1 MVRAR
6 TSARGDSVASVSAA
20 VVVVVLVGGAPFGDE
35 VGQGLRDALQA
46 ALDPPS
52 KIVIEAGRGDAD
64 IEAAGAAHHADATAS
79 VVWTDPSHAH
89 LRVFVAATSTVAD
102 REIAFAESDSSEVR
116 GRAVGFVVATI
127 VTAASREP
135 ELPSPPP
142 PPAAASSNV
151 VGEPRFA
158 VDASFASVFG
168 LRGSA
173 TSYGGDVGL
182 RARLT
187 PWLRAR
193 GGAMFGAASI
203 DEAGASS
210 TSLRFKLGGVADLL
224 RSAPVLALRFDL
236 VAIRHAVASADG
248 SDARWIPA
256 IAPSVEMRW
265 PFAERWAVVGDV
277 GVEVAAGRTRVL
289 VGDEEKA
296 VIPLLRIVASAGATL
311 AF

>member
-1 MVRAR
+1 M
-6 TSARGDSVASVSAA
+6 SAA

-52 KIVIEAGRGDAD
+52 TIVIEADRGDAD

-135 ELPSPPP
+135 SREPELPSPPP
-142 PPAAASSNV
+142 PPAVASSTV

-173 TSYGGDVGL
+173 TAYGGDVGL

-193 GGAMFGAASI
+193 SGAMFGAASI

-210 TSLRFKLGGVADLL
+210 TSLRFKVGGVADLL

-248 SDARWIPA
+248 SDARWLPA

>member
-1 MVRAR
+1 M
-6 TSARGDSVASVSAA
+6 ASVSAA
-20 VVVVVLVGGAPFGDE
+20 VVVVVLVGGASFGDE

-52 KIVIEAGRGDAD
+52 RIVIEADRGDAD

-135 ELPSPPP
+135 SREPELPSPPP
-142 PPAAASSNV
+142 PPAAASSAV

-173 TSYGGDVGL
+173 TAYGGDVGL

-193 GGAMFGAASI
+193 GGAMFGAASL

-210 TSLRFKLGGVADLL
+210 TSLRFKVGGVADVL
-224 RSAPVLALRFDL
+224 RSAPVLALRVDL
-236 VAIRHAVASADG
+236 IAIRHAVASAAG
-248 SDARWIPA
+248 SDARWLPA